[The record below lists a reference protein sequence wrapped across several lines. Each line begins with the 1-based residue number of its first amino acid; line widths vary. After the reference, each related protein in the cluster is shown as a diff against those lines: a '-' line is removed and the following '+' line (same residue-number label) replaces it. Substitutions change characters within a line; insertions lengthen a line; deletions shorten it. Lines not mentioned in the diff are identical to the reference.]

1 MNTLPILVI
10 ALCAAT
16 LSGCSSSQNE
26 APCKDFEAA
35 YNAADLRDKLRV
47 NDPSG
52 DDYRPSLKKLAETA
66 AAGGAK
72 AGGDVKS
79 KLESIAQL
87 EAMYAKTATERNL
100 PYDYLDL
107 RSRLDKAR
115 DGLVEACKDS
125 GYPIALEP
133 DRPTS

>member
-1 MNTLPILVI
+1 MKTLSILVV
-10 ALCAAT
+10 ALCAVT

-47 NDPSG
+47 HDPSG
-52 DDYRPSLKKLAETA
+52 DDYRPSLKKLAESA
-66 AAGGAK
+66 SASSAK

-107 RSRLDKAR
+107 RIRLDTAR
-115 DGLVEACKDS
+115 DGLVQACKDS
-125 GYPIALEP
+125 GYPIQLEP
-133 DRPTS
+133 NHPNK